1 MQNKKK
7 YKILIID
14 DQVDILDFTSLILKE
29 YGNFDVICAKNGK
42 DGIEMA
48 IKEQP
53 DFILL
58 DAWMPDI
65 NGHEVCARIKNHKD
79 TQHIKIA
86 MFTAAVNDKEKLE
99 SKKNSVDA
107 FIEKPFNPDDLIKTI
122 NDKLGNIPL

>member
-1 MQNKKK
+1 MQNGKK

-14 DQVDILDFTSLILKE
+14 DQDDILDFTSLILKE

-42 DGIEMA
+42 TGIEMA

-53 DFILL
+53 NFILL
-58 DAWMPDI
+58 DSWMPDM
-65 NGHEVCARIKNHKD
+65 NGHEVCSKIKNHKD

-86 MFTAAVNDKEKLE
+86 MFTAAVNDNERHKSQE
-99 SKKNSVDA
+99 NSVDA

-122 NDKLGNIPL
+122 NDKLKNQ